1 MVDNLILNGFYN
13 GKRVLIFGGAG
24 FIGSNLAKKFLGL
37 GAAVTIVDGFIE
49 NTGADVENINEIK
62 EGFVLYKSKIEN
74 LDNLKQLIENSD
86 LIVDSMALT
95 AHNIGLEK
103 PFLDVELNLLS
114 HLYIITNLKDC
125 QNKKVIYLGSV
136 SQYAKADVQGINK
149 SAAEDYYRIYSEKYG
164 FNVISLRIPKCYGEN
179 QKTKGEDIGLIGF
192 FIRDILNNKEVEVY
206 NSVER
211 RENIIYVKDL
221 VDYII
226 KLIPKEDKGFKF
238 YDVAG
243 INISIR
249 ELLGEIIK
257 ITGKGSY
264 SVKSKDELIDLNTSL
279 SNTIKYFK
287 ER

>member
-1 MVDNLILNGFYN
+1 MDNNLVLNGFYS

-49 NTGADVENINEIK
+49 DTGADMENINEIK
-62 EGFVLYKSKIEN
+62 EDIVLYKSKIED
-74 LDNLKQLIENSD
+74 LDNIKQLIENSD
-86 LIVDSMALT
+86 LIIDSMALT

-114 HLYIITNLKDC
+114 HLYIINNLKDF

-136 SQYAKADVQGINK
+136 SQYAKADSQGINK
-149 SAAEDYYRIYSEKYG
+149 SAAEDYYRIYSKRYG
-164 FNVISLRIPKCYGEN
+164 FDVISLRIPNCYGEN
-179 QKTKGEDIGLIGF
+179 QKTKGEDIGLIGS
-192 FIRDILNNKEVEVY
+192 FIRDILNNKEVEIY
-206 NSVER
+206 NSIER
-211 RENIIYVKDL
+211 KKNIIYVKDL

-226 KLIPKEDKGFKF
+226 KLIPKEDKCFKF
-238 YDVAG
+238 YDVEG
-243 INISIR
+243 INVSLQ

-264 SVKSKDELIDLNTSL
+264 SVKSKAELIDLNTSL
-279 SNTIKYFK
+279 SNTIKYFE